1 MDRDEILHALEELS
15 RDFGAMAAHARAR
28 GEEFQSQIRK
38 KIVGM
43 CQEPQRGEAIV
54 SSAQE
59 AIAACRSECPEHR
72 LAGMIALEFCWKN
85 ELHALNEAVLNGL
98 CTEQNTKVVLH
109 AMKCAGRVYRCSDDS
124 RVIEA
129 LERIARNELSTSEI
143 SILAEHVTRLVST
156 RTANK
161 DV

>member
-15 RDFGAMAAHARAR
+15 RDFGGMAAHARAR

-38 KIVGM
+38 KIAGM
-43 CQEPQRGEAIV
+43 CQESQRGEAIV

-85 ELHALNEAVLNGL
+85 ELLALKEAVLNGL
-98 CTEQNTKVVLH
+98 CTEQNIRVLLH

-124 RVIEA
+124 SVIEA
-129 LERIARNELSTSEI
+129 LQRIVSNKLFTSEVL
-143 SILAEHVTRLVST
+143 ILADHVTQLVST